1 MRCPPPRP
9 SVVALLACG
18 AALAGCGKA
27 TPLRPSAGGSAGA
40 APEASGAAG
49 VATKNTVRLGGADPA
64 SDAAAVARAVY
75 PGVTT
80 ASRPS
85 AVVLVDERD
94 WTASLA
100 AASLASAPLGAPLLY
115 SEGEALPVVSR
126 EALEALRPRG
136 AAAAG
141 GAQVIRVATSAAVP
155 EGDRTLAVSAG
166 EPAAVAAAIERL
178 ASAVRGAAPR
188 QVIVTAADGPPA
200 LAMGAAGLSAESG
213 APILFVTAAG
223 VPAATAKVLSSL
235 HRPTIYTVGPSAIS
249 ARALAALARF
259 GPVVPIAVAS
269 PSERDSPAANAIA
282 VSRFADGSFGWGIH
296 EAGHG
301 LVFALASDPLD
312 APAAAPL
319 SAHGDY
325 APLLLLESPASI
337 PPPLKTY
344 LGDIQPGY
352 GASAPPVR
360 GFYNHGWLIGSSI
373 SPVVQ
378 AEIDSLLEISPSRAP
393 GKAATE
399 EEASAA
405 ATPAE

>member
-1 MRCPPPRP
+1 MRCPSPRP

-18 AALAGCGKA
+18 AVLAGCGKA
-27 TPLRPSAGGSAGA
+27 TPLRVAAGSSTA
-40 APEASGAAG
+40 AATEASGAPG

-75 PGVTT
+75 PGLTP
-80 ASRPS
+80 ASRPG

-94 WTASLA
+94 WAASLA

-115 SEGEALPVVSR
+115 SEGETLPAASR
-126 EALEALRPRG
+126 EALAALHPHG

-141 GAQVIRVATSAAVP
+141 GAQVIRVGTSAAVP
-155 EGDRTLAVSAG
+155 DGYRTYAVPGG
-166 EPAAVAAAIERL
+166 EPATVAAAIERIV
-178 ASAVRGAAPR
+178 SAARGAAPR

-200 LAMGAAGLSAESG
+200 LAMGAAGLSAQSG

-223 VPAATAKVLSSL
+223 VPAATAAVLSSL
-235 HRPTIYTVGPSAIS
+235 HRPTIYAVGPSAIS
-249 ARALAALARF
+249 ARALAALAHL

-301 LVFALASDPLD
+301 LVFALASDPLA

-337 PPPLKTY
+337 PAPLSTY

-352 GASAPPVR
+352 SASAPPVR

-373 SPVVQ
+373 SAVVQ

-393 GKAATE
+393 GKATTE
-399 EEASAA
+399 EESSAS
-405 ATPAE
+405 PAPE